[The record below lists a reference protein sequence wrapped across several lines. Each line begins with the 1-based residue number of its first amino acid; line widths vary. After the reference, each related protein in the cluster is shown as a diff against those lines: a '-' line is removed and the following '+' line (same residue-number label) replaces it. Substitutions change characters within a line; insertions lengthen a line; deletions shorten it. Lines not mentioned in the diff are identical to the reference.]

1 MADQE
6 GTGPGGHSAD
16 PGTPRTPRPG
26 SLHGDHRL
34 GWLGTGRMGAELAGR
49 LLAAGCDVSVY
60 NRSRGK
66 AQPLAALGAKVVDS
80 AADLA
85 GCDIVFA
92 TVGTSEDLLDAVLG
106 EGGLMSE
113 DAVPS
118 VLVDCSTISADASAH
133 IRQRVGAR
141 GADLLAAPVMGN
153 PRVARAGMLT
163 LAVSGPRAAFEAA
176 EPYLNLLGA
185 GATYVGEGELARI
198 VKLCHNLL
206 LGTVAQSMA
215 EITILAQKS
224 GVAREAFLACI
235 NSSVMGS
242 LFTRYKTPAFV
253 NLDFTPTFTAALLR
267 KDFDLGLAA
276 AREREVPLP
285 VASLVHQIVQ
295 SLVGRGY
302 GDRDF
307 AALLELEAQ
316 AAGLE
321 LVSENSDVSDGLDP
335 AAGTGDDQDGG
346 SGDGEADTG

>member
-1 MADQE
+1 
-6 GTGPGGHSAD
+6 
-16 PGTPRTPRPG
+16 
-26 SLHGDHRL
+26 
-34 GWLGTGRMGAELAGR
+34 MGAELVGR

-60 NRSRGK
+60 NRTRAK

-85 GCDIVFA
+85 ACDIVFA

-106 EGGLMSE
+106 QGGLMSE
-113 DAVPS
+113 AAAPAI
-118 VLVDCSTISADASAH
+118 LVDCSTISVDASAH

-153 PRVARAGMLT
+153 PRVARAGRLT

-176 EPYLNLLGA
+176 EPFLNLLGA

-242 LFTRYKTPAFV
+242 LFTRYKTPALV

-302 GDRDF
+302 GDLDF

-316 AAGLE
+316 ASGLD
-321 LVSENSDVSDGLDP
+321 LVSEDSDVSDGLDP
-335 AAGTGDDQDGG
+335 ATEAGDEQSGG
-346 SGDGEADTG
+346 SGTGGEDTR

>member
-1 MADQE
+1 
-6 GTGPGGHSAD
+6 
-16 PGTPRTPRPG
+16 
-26 SLHGDHRL
+26 
-34 GWLGTGRMGAELAGR
+34 MGAELVGR

-60 NRSRGK
+60 NRTRAK

-80 AADLA
+80 ATDLA
-85 GCDIVFA
+85 ACHIVFT

-106 EGGLMSE
+106 QGGLMSGA
-113 DAVPS
+113 AVPS
-118 VLVDCSTISADASAH
+118 ILVDCSTISADASAH

-141 GADLLAAPVMGN
+141 GAELLAAPVMGN
-153 PRVARAGMLT
+153 PRVARAGQLT
-163 LAVSGPRAAFEAA
+163 LAVSGPRSAFEAA

-198 VKLCHNLL
+198 VKLCHNLF

-224 GVAREAFLACI
+224 GVTREAFLACI

-253 NLDFTPTFTAALLR
+253 NLDFTPTFTSTLLR

-295 SLVGRGY
+295 SLVGHGY

-316 AAGLE
+316 AAGLD
-321 LVSENSDVSDGLDP
+321 LISEDSDVSDGLEPTADP
-335 AAGTGDDQDGG
+335 GGEHTG
-346 SGDGEADTG
+346 GEDTR